1 MPERTRL
8 VLADDHYLV
17 REGTRSLLEDT
28 GRVDVVA
35 TAGDAEELQA
45 TVEQHHPDVV
55 ITDIRMPPTHSIEGI
70 QAALAIR
77 RSSPD
82 TGVIALSQYVDGGYA
97 LELFKDGTGGL
108 GYLLKER
115 VGDLD
120 ELLEAIETVAAGG
133 STIDPIVVEA
143 LVESRGQAARSPLR
157 HLTPRER
164 DVLREMAQGKNNEGI
179 AAALYL
185 SESAVEKHVS
195 SIFLKL
201 ELAEQPNISRR
212 VAAVVTFLQ
221 VDGPTTPE
229 S

>member
-1 MPERTRL
+1 MPDLVRL

-28 GRVDVVA
+28 GMVDVVA
-35 TAGDAEELQA
+35 TAADADELQA
-45 TVEQHHPDVV
+45 AVEQHHPDVV
-55 ITDIRMPPTHSIEGI
+55 VTDIRMPPTHSIEGI
-70 QAALAIR
+70 QAALTIR

-97 LELFKDGTGGL
+97 LELFKEGTGGL

-120 ELLEAIETVAAGG
+120 ELLAAIETVAAGG
-133 STIDPIVVEA
+133 STIDPLVVEA
-143 LVESRGQAARSPLR
+143 LVESRGRAARSPLR

-164 DVLREMAQGKNNEGI
+164 DVLHEMAQGKNNEGI

-201 ELAEQPNISRR
+201 GLAEQSQISRR

-221 VDGPTTPE
+221 DDSPK
-229 S
+229 SS

>member
-45 TVEQHHPDVV
+45 MVEQHHPNVV
-55 ITDIRMPPTHSIEGI
+55 ITDIRMPPTHSLEGI

-97 LELFKDGTGGL
+97 LELFKDGTGSL

-120 ELLEAIETVAAGG
+120 ELLEAIEIVAAGG

-143 LVESRGQAARSPLR
+143 LVESRGRAARSSLR

-212 VAAVVTFLQ
+212 VAAVITFLQ
-221 VDGPTTPE
+221 DDSPRD

>member
-1 MPERTRL
+1 
-8 VLADDHYLV
+8 
-17 REGTRSLLEDT
+17 
-28 GRVDVVA
+28 
-35 TAGDAEELQA
+35 
-45 TVEQHHPDVV
+45 
-55 ITDIRMPPTHSIEGI
+55 MPPTHSIEGI

-82 TGVIALSQYVDGGYA
+82 TGVIALSQYVDVGYA

-120 ELLEAIETVAAGG
+120 ELLVAIETVAAGG

-143 LVESRGQAARSPLR
+143 LVGSRGQVARSPLR

-185 SESAVEKHVS
+185 SESAVEKHVGA
-195 SIFLKL
+195 IFLKL
-201 ELAEQPNISRR
+201 GLAEQPNISRR
-212 VAAVVTFLQ
+212 VAAVITFLQ
-221 VDGPTTPE
+221 DDSPRD